1 MDSLATTGDDEDV
14 TNEFLLSIRRAGKRG
29 LGPDGGPVDILY
41 EGSILKGRFR
51 MEVPGNGELKLSF
64 ALDEARSE
72 PAQFVFIQEL
82 ITAVA
87 VDLGRTPAWDGF
99 LCCENG
105 KTGSEGGVL
114 VAFAT
119 KDDIEKTATR
129 FAEFDY
135 ERKGEESDA
144 EYVVIVETT

>member
-1 MDSLATTGDDEDV
+1 
-14 TNEFLLSIRRAGKRG
+14 
-29 LGPDGGPVDILY
+29 
-41 EGSILKGRFR
+41 
-51 MEVPGNGELKLSF
+51 MEVPENGALKLSF
-64 ALDEARSE
+64 ALDEARSD
-72 PAQFVFIQEL
+72 PARFVFIQEL

-99 LCCENG
+99 LCCEDG
-105 KTGSEGGVL
+105 KTDSEGGVL
-114 VAFAT
+114 VAFAA

-144 EYVVIVETT
+144 ENVVIVETT

>member
-1 MDSLATTGDDEDV
+1 MDSLTTTGDDEDIM
-14 TNEFLLSIRRAGKRG
+14 NEFLLSIRRAGKRG
-29 LGPDGGPVDILY
+29 LGSDDGPVDILY

-51 MEVPGNGELKLSF
+51 MEVPDNGALKLSF
-64 ALDEARSE
+64 ALDEARSD
-72 PAQFVFIQEL
+72 PARFVFIQEL

-99 LCCENG
+99 LCCEDG
-105 KTGSEGGVL
+105 KTDSEGGVL
-114 VAFAT
+114 VAFAA

-144 EYVVIVETT
+144 ENVVIVETT